1 MPTLYQFGPFQL
13 DSSGHL
19 LLRDGKP
26 VSLTPKAL
34 DTLLVL
40 VQASGRVLQKDE
52 ILTKVWPDTFIEE
65 ATLAQNI
72 FTLRKILGVDEN
84 GRPYIETIPRRGY
97 RFVADVKK
105 LGPRG
110 VAPEAKPAGDASEE
124 VAPAPPP
131 GPDAPA
137 KSLAVMPLINL
148 SPDQDIEYLAEGI
161 TDSIIN
167 NLAHVPQLHV
177 IASSIVLRSMGHE
190 IDPVEVGRELGV
202 HSVLLGQ
209 VMKLGERLDISMK
222 LIDVAHGWHTWGQQY
237 NRALADIFEV
247 QEDIFR
253 NVCDKLQLSH
263 AEGWRGSLAKLYT
276 PNAEAYRLYLMGRY
290 YWNKRTGEGY
300 RRAIAS
306 FREAIEGDPNYALA
320 YTGLADAYSLQCS
333 AFYAFKQPTENMPR
347 ARAAVMKALRINDT
361 LPEAHT
367 SLAYIKLAYDWDWVG
382 AEAEF
387 KRAITLDP
395 RNAHAR
401 HWYSHYLIAMGKN
414 QAALEE
420 NKKAMEL
427 EPGDLAYN
435 QHLGWYFLATG
446 DSDKAV
452 ETLRR
457 LVDQYPSFYPARVI
471 LGIAYQQKEMFPE
484 ALAEFQDARRLED
497 TAPTL
502 AFIGNVYGL
511 SGEKKKAREMLGEL
525 EKRSRQ
531 QYVSAY
537 CKAVVEIG
545 LEEYDAA
552 FKYLDDA
559 YHERSEWL
567 MWIKVNGML
576 DPLRSDPRYDRLVQQ
591 LGFPGSG
598 QA

>member
-1 MPTLYQFGPFQL
+1 MVYEFGPFRL
-13 DSSGHL
+13 DPSDHM

-26 VSLTPKAL
+26 VPLTPKAL

-40 VQASGRVLQKDE
+40 VQASGHVLQKDD
-52 ILTKVWPDTFIEE
+52 ILKKVWPDTFIEE

-105 LGPRG
+105 LGPGG
-110 VAPEAKPAGDASEE
+110 VALGAKPAGDASEE
-124 VAPAPPP
+124 LESAPPHR
-131 GPDAPA
+131 PDAPVM
-137 KSLAVMPLINL
+137 SLAVMPLMNL
-148 SPDQDIEYLAEGI
+148 SQDQDIEYFVEGI

-167 NLAHVPQLHV
+167 NLAHVPQLRV
-177 IASSIVLRSMGHE
+177 MASSTLFRFKGHE

-202 HSVLLGQ
+202 QSVLMGQ
-209 VMKLGERLDISMK
+209 VMQFDERVSVSMK
-222 LIDVAHGWHTWGQQY
+222 LIDVANGWHVWGQQY
-237 NRALADIFEV
+237 NRALGDIFEV

-253 NVCDKLQLSH
+253 NVCENLRLMH
-263 AEGWRGSLAKLYT
+263 AEDWRVSLARYFT

-300 RRAIAS
+300 QKAIAC
-306 FREAIEGDPNYALA
+306 FREAIEGDRNYALA
-320 YTGLADAYSLQCS
+320 YTGVADAYSLQCS
-333 AFYAFKQPTENMPR
+333 AFYGINQPTENMPR
-347 ARAAVMKALRINDT
+347 ARAAVVKALQINDS

-387 KRAITLDP
+387 KRAISLAP
-395 RNAHAR
+395 RSAHAH
-401 HWYSHYLIAMGKN
+401 HWYSHYLLAVGKN

-420 NKKAMEL
+420 NMKAL
-427 EPGDLAYN
+427 DIDPGGLAYN
-435 QHLGWYFLATG
+435 KHLGWSLLAVG
-446 DSDKAV
+446 DNDKAV
-452 ETLRR
+452 ETLRM
-457 LVDQYPSFYPARVI
+457 LVDQYPSFYPAHVI
-471 LGIAYQQKEMFPE
+471 LGIAYRQKGMFPE
-484 ALAEFQDARRLED
+484 ALAVFQEARRLEE

-511 SGEKKKAREMLGEL
+511 SGDKKKARAMLGEL
-525 EKRSRQ
+525 KKRSRQ

-537 CKAVVEIG
+537 CKAVVAVG
-545 LEEYDAA
+545 LEEYDEA
-552 FKYLDDA
+552 FGYLDDA

-567 MWIKVNGML
+567 MWIKVIGML
-576 DPLRSDPRYDRLVQQ
+576 DQLRSDPRYDRLVQQ
-591 LGFPGSG
+591 LGFPATD